1 MSGPRILVL
10 DIETAPNLA
19 YVWKLW
25 NIQHVSLSQVKEAG
39 HAMCFGAKW
48 LGDDQTLFWSEYEH
62 SPAVMLE
69 AAHELLDE
77 ADAVITY
84 NGDRFD
90 LPILN
95 WEFLQLEMGPPSP
108 YISLD
113 LLKAVRKNFRAH
125 SNKLDAIVQQLDIG
139 SKTKHA
145 GFELWIGC
153 LNGDP
158 DAWQEMETYN
168 RQDVKLTEELAL
180 RLKPWLTKW
189 PNPVLFEDEAGD
201 QDDELRCP
209 ACGGRDVERR
219 GFYYTRVGRYQRFKC
234 LGCGRWAT
242 SGRRDRSV
250 DLR

>member
-25 NIQHVSLSQVKEAG
+25 NIQNVSLSQVKEAG

-201 QDDELRCP
+201 DLRCP